1 MIKYELKK
9 IFSKTSSKIAVLLL
23 LAIVFVICW
32 MTVDVSYVNE
42 KGEKETGFAAVRK
55 LRETQKEWAGDLDE
69 ERLRQVIGEIRRI
82 NATPEARS
90 KNESENEIAYSWQ
103 QGIDDIRDL
112 LNRSFGE
119 NYRSYDYYRA
129 DSLNAED
136 AALFYSNR
144 IILLKNWL
152 ADEAK
157 DQYTDREK
165 EFLIGQYE
173 SLKTPIFYDYMRGWS
188 QLFDY
193 SPKIIMI
200 TILILGFLVAGIF
213 SNEFAWKSD
222 PIFFSTVYGR
232 NKAVAAKIKAG
243 ACMVTV
249 LYWAAML
256 LYSGVVLFYYGAD
269 GAACPVQVMFSG
281 WKSFYNIQIWQEYV
295 LIAAGGYVGCL
306 FLSFL
311 TMLVSSKTKSTVLAV
326 LVPFVLIFIP
336 SFLGNLNSPVVNKI
350 LGLLPDRLLQISAII
365 GAFDLYELGEKVV
378 GAIPILLVLYSLL
391 AILLLPVLY
400 RDYRRKQIF

>member
-90 KNESENEIAYSWQ
+90 KNVSENEIAYSWQ

-200 TILILGFLVAGIF
+200 TILIWGFLVAGIF
-213 SNEFAWKSD
+213 SNAVSYTHLLHRTAAD
-222 PIFFSTVYGR
+222 NHDGLFSFQRLQSFQT
-232 NKAVAAKIKAG
+232 
-243 ACMVTV
+243 
-249 LYWAAML
+249 
-256 LYSGVVLFYYGAD
+256 S
-269 GAACPVQVMFSG
+269 FSII
-281 WKSFYNIQIWQEYV
+281 NI
-295 LIAAGGYVGCL
+295 
-306 FLSFL
+306 S
-311 TMLVSSKTKSTVLAV
+311 
-326 LVPFVLIFIP
+326 
-336 SFLGNLNSPVVNKI
+336 
-350 LGLLPDRLLQISAII
+350 R
-365 GAFDLYELGEKVV
+365 
-378 GAIPILLVLYSLL
+378 
-391 AILLLPVLY
+391 
-400 RDYRRKQIF
+400 